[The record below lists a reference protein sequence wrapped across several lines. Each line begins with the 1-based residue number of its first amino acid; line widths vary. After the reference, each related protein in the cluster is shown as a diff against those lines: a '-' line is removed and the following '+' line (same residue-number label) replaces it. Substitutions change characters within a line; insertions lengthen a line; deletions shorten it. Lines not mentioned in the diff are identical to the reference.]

1 MSCPCKISKE
11 FLLPNIIPA
20 LFLPCA
26 GHSRWP
32 LVKLLAYSWLL
43 FHCVLFAL
51 SWWCWAGTSSY
62 YGFIADEDRIRT
74 IIWKKKKKKVWDI
87 WFGYFFP
94 LFSAIWWFASNV
106 PSCWLP
112 IEVSRFINNW
122 IDFQYGLLLPWKK
135 VFSREI
141 GSSLFIYFLICIY
154 LEGSTNPFLSYPI

>member
-1 MSCPCKISKE
+1 MQNIQRISAAKYHSCLVSSLCWSFTVTLSKA
-11 FLLPNIIPA
+11 IG
-20 LFLPCA
+20 LFLIALLLCFVCFELVML
-26 GHSRWP
+26 GWH
-32 LVKLLAYSWLL
+32 VKLLWIYCRWGQNQNHYL
-43 FHCVLFAL
+43 
-51 SWWCWAGTSSY
+51 
-62 YGFIADEDRIRT
+62 E
-74 IIWKKKKKKVWDI
+74 KKKKKVWDI